1 MNELKEKR
9 NFRGITLIALVVT
22 IVVLL
27 ILSGVSLNLVIGNN
41 GIITRA
47 SQANERAKIGEEKES
62 IAVAYNGVMIDTEG
76 TGVSAL
82 DLQKELR
89 NNGYNATVT
98 DNGDATLTVTFESGR
113 EYIIDANGNI
123 SKPRE
128 SNIVATM
135 KIEGEKVTNPPMP
148 SSNFTHIEGTTVDSG
163 YVIQDSEGNEFVWV
177 PVEKDQKITLNITSK
192 KDVKELKVYAPFGDE
207 ILTLTDEEIETTY
220 SNTNITPT
228 INGRYLLEVTTEDG
242 TETKTLIVKS
252 LYARDAYND
261 WNTLEE
267 VAKLEGISKQEL
279 LQGVA
284 INWGFESLDDML
296 EYFNISSIEEFE
308 QWFLSGMKDEF
319 KDTADYTESVNK
331 NGGFYIARYEAGVE
345 HVRTDGDY
353 RDSVD
358 DVKAESGI
366 PVSKEGYVPYN
377 FVSYEQAKGLAESMY
392 SSITSNFEVS
402 LITGSGWDRTLGW
415 IYETGNKSIA
425 EISEN
430 SKSWGNYKD
439 IDFEI
444 SKGKYS
450 EDFGKTYT
458 PVSGTYKK
466 NNGKSVLLTTG
477 TTERNSANNIFDL
490 AGNVAELTNE
500 ENKGPFDSH
509 ACNVFRGQCY
519 YDTGTNDCASVR
531 ICGTEC
537 INNLGFRAALYIK

>member
-1 MNELKEKR
+1 MELKKMKE
-9 NFRGITLIALVVT
+9 NSGITLIALVVT
-22 IVVLL
+22 IVIL
-27 ILSGVSLNLVIGNN
+27 IILAAVSIYAVFGEN
-41 GIITRA
+41 GLIA
-47 SQANERAKIGEEKES
+47 KAEEAKERTKIGEEKEA
-62 IAVAYNGVMIDTEG
+62 IAFAYNGMMIDTEG
-76 TGVSAL
+76 IEVSAL
-82 DLQKELR
+82 KLQKGLKD
-89 NNGYNATVT
+89 NGYNATVT
-98 DNGDATLTVTFESGR
+98 DNGDGTSTVTFESGR

-128 SNIVATM
+128 SNIVSTM

-177 PVEKDQKITLNITSK
+177 PVEKNQKITLNITSK
-192 KDVKELKVYAPFGDE
+192 KDVKEVKLYAPYGDE
-207 ILTLTDEEIETTY
+207 ILTLTDAEIETTY
-220 SNTNITPT
+220 SNTNIIPT

-242 TETKTLIVKS
+242 TETKTLTVKS
-252 LYARDAYND
+252 LYAQDAYND

-279 LQGVA
+279 LQGLA
-284 INWGFESLDDML
+284 TNIGFESLDAML

-308 QWFLSGMKDEF
+308 QWVLSAMKNAH
-319 KDTADYTESVNK
+319 KDSADYTESVNK
-331 NGGFYIARYEAGVE
+331 NGGFYLARYEAGVE
-345 HVRTDGDY
+345 HVRTDGY
-353 RDSVD
+353 YLDSVD

-366 PVSKEGYVPYN
+366 PVSKEGYVPYT

-392 SSITSNFEVS
+392 SSVTSNFEVS

-425 EISEN
+425 EINEN

-500 ENKGPFDSH
+500 EGKTPFDASPSS
-509 ACNVFRGQCY
+509 VFRGH
-519 YDTGTNDCASVR
+519 DFNSSGDDDRASIR
-531 ICGTEC
+531 ASGTEC
-537 INNLGFRAALYIK
+537 TRDLGFRAALYIK